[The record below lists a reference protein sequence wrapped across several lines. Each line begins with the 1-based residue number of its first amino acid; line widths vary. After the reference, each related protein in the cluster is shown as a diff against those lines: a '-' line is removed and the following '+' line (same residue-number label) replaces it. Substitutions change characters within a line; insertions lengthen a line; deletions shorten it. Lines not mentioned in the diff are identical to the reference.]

1 MSSLPVKVVL
11 TKQLSF
17 SGKTLVRECAFAVMA
32 VYTFDVPQSIQNL
45 EQEFVRNGQLASCAL
60 LNHTANL
67 RLHPDNC
74 GSSLAY
80 SFLRPLWMYVRL
92 CKVQGS
98 TREIYA
104 SNSSTCTVGG
114 TFDLAA
120 AKRDSKANLKGGFA
134 DFLNTAALFYSGDQI
149 CI

>member
-80 SFLRPLWMYVRL
+80 SFLRPLWML
-92 CKVQGS
+92 
-98 TREIYA
+98 EA
-104 SNSSTCTVGG
+104 
-114 TFDLAA
+114 
-120 AKRDSKANLKGGFA
+120 
-134 DFLNTAALFYSGDQI
+134 
-149 CI
+149 